1 MRELSLSAVAALAG
15 GTLRGEDR
23 PFQGLAID
31 SRRVVDG
38 NLFVALT
45 GEHTDGHRFLEA
57 AREAGAAGA
66 LVARPVDDPLP
77 QVVVADPRRAMG
89 EAAAAWRRRFDLPVV
104 AVTGSNGK
112 TTVKEMLSA
121 VLSESGQVLATEGN
135 LNNDLGV
142 PLTLS
147 RLEGHHDFAVIEMG
161 ANHAG
166 EIAGLCRLAAPR
178 VGIITQC
185 APAHLEGFGSVE
197 GVARAKGEIYQGLD
211 PEGFAVI
218 NADDPYAEFWQGL
231 AAGRAQ
237 IRFGLER
244 AADVTATW
252 QGHAAGSTLR
262 VTTPVG
268 VVGVE
273 LPLPG
278 RHNVMNA
285 LAVTAVVVVLGLPLE
300 TVAAGLA
307 AVAPVSGRLRHLP
320 GRRGA
325 RVVDDAYNANP
336 GSVRAAVD
344 YLKGLD
350 GERWLVLGDMAELG
364 DEAEAMH
371 AGVGRHAKEAGI
383 ERLFTCGELSAAAA
397 RVFGP
402 RAVHYPDR
410 ERLIPDLQDAL
421 HGEVVVL
428 VKGSRSAGMEAVVA
442 ALAEEAAS
450 CS

>member
-1 MRELSLSAVAALAG
+1 MSAFDLGAVATLTG
-15 GTLRGEDR
+15 GTLVGPNRDFRG
-23 PFQGLAID
+23 LSID
-31 SRRVVDG
+31 SRQVADG
-38 NLFVALT
+38 SLFVALT
-45 GEHTDGHRFLEA
+45 GARTDGHRFVAA
-57 AREAGAAGA
+57 ARAAGAAGA
-66 LVARPVDDPLP
+66 LVAHSVADPLP

-89 EAAAAWRRRFDLPVV
+89 EVAAAWRRQFDLPVV

-112 TTVKEMLSA
+112 TTVKEMLAA
-121 VLSESGQVLATEGN
+121 VLSHSGQVLATQGN

-147 RLEGHHDFAVIEMG
+147 RLDDHHDFAVVEMG

-166 EIAGLCRLAAPR
+166 EIAALCRLAAPK
-178 VGIITQC
+178 VGLITQC
-185 APAHLEGFGSVE
+185 APAHLEGFGSIE

-211 PEGFAVI
+211 GDGFAVI
-218 NADDPYAEFWQGL
+218 NGDDAYAGFWRGL
-231 AAGRAQ
+231 AAGRSQ
-237 IRFGLER
+237 IHFGLDQP
-244 AADVTATW
+244 ADVTATW
-252 QGHAAGSTLR
+252 QGHGTGSTLR
-262 VTTPVG
+262 VATPVG

-285 LAVTAVVVVLGLPLE
+285 LAVTAVAVVLGLPLE

-307 AVAPVSGRLRHLP
+307 TVDPVAGRLRPRP

-325 RVVDDAYNANP
+325 RLVDDAYNANP

-364 DEAEAMH
+364 DTAWEMH
-371 AGVGRHAKEAGI
+371 AEVGRYARAAGI
-383 ERLFTCGELSAAAA
+383 ERLFACGTLSAAAA
-397 RVFGP
+397 TAFG
-402 RAVHYPDR
+402 AGAEHYPDR
-410 ERLIPDLQDAL
+410 DRLIPVLEDAL
-421 HGEVVVL
+421 HRDVVVL
-428 VKGSRSAGMEAVVA
+428 IKGSRAAGMEAVVM
-442 ALAEEAAS
+442 ALSPEDAS